1 MADEQD
7 KIVPIDYTSRDFN
20 SIKSDLV
27 QIAERFYPDT
37 FQDFSEGSFGSLMLD
52 AVAYVGDQLSFYLD
66 YNINESFLDTA
77 FEKRNIERHGRILGY
92 KDTGASSV
100 FGEVALYVMVPA
112 SATGIGPSAEY
123 IPILQKGTT
132 FVSQSGLRFVLT
144 ENVDFSE
151 SSNPIIVARVD
162 EGSGAPTQYAIKAYG
177 NVVSGD
183 FGQESIAVG
192 AYQKYYRTPIAASNI
207 AEIISVTDREG
218 NEYYEVDYLAQDI
231 IYRAVE
237 NSNYRSDNVP
247 SIMRPFLVSR
257 KYIVTRNGSQTFLQ
271 FGSGDN
277 SKTETIADPQEVSMN
292 VFGKSYV
299 TDTTF
304 DPSRISN
311 NENFGI
317 VPYNT
322 TLRVVYRSVNGSASN
337 IAVGSLNKVSNS
349 SFYFANRVT
358 LSNSTV
364 RTVIN
369 SLEVQNETPIM
380 GAVSTPTN
388 NEIKQRIIDTF
399 PTQNRA
405 VTQADY
411 ESLVYRMPANF
422 GSIKRCSVQRDPDS
436 LKRNLN
442 VYVIS
447 ENAFGKLTK
456 SNITIKNNLKTW
468 LNQYR
473 MVNDTVDILDPYII
487 NLGIEFVV
495 RAKIGVDKFSLLNKC
510 INTLSRKYATPFFI
524 GEQLM
529 ITSIYSDLKDIEEVL
544 DVVSVKLVNKV
555 GSNYSSVTYNI
566 NSNTSP
572 DGTYL
577 ICPKNAIFEI
587 KYPTSDIQ
595 GKIR

>member
-20 SIKSDLV
+20 SIKKDLV

-52 AVAYVGDQLSFYLD
+52 AVAYVGDQISFYLD
-66 YNINESFLDTA
+66 YNVNESFLDTA
-77 FEKRNIERHGRILGY
+77 FEKTNIIRHGRILGY
-92 KDTGASSV
+92 KSTGASST

-112 SATGIGPSAEY
+112 SATGIGPDASY
-123 IPILQKGTT
+123 IPILQRGTT
-132 FVSQSGLRFVLT
+132 FTADTGLGFVLT
-144 ENVDFSE
+144 ENVDFAAPI
-151 SSNPIIVARVD
+151 NPIIVAQVD

-177 NVVSGD
+177 KVVSGT
-183 FGQESIAVG
+183 FGEELISVG
-192 AYQKYYRTPIAASNI
+192 TYQKFYKTTLAAANV

-218 NEYYEVDYLAQDI
+218 NEYYEVDYLAQDV
-231 IYRAVE
+231 IYREIE
-237 NSNYRSDNVP
+237 NSNYKSDNVP
-247 SIMRPFLVSR
+247 SIMRPFLVAR
-257 KYIVTRNGSQTFLQ
+257 KYVVSREGSKATLQ
-271 FGSGDN
+271 FGSGKSAADN
-277 SKTETIADPQEVSMN
+277 TIADPQEVAMN
-292 VFGKSYV
+292 TFGKSYI

-311 NENFGI
+311 NESFGI

-322 TLRVVYRSVNGSASN
+322 TLRVVYRSINGRISN
-337 IAVGSLNKVSNS
+337 TAVGNLNNVSNS
-349 SFYFANRVT
+349 SFYFADRVS
-358 LSNSTV
+358 LSQATIRNV
-364 RTVIN
+364 MN

-380 GAVSTPTN
+380 GAVSSPSN
-388 NEIKQRIIDTF
+388 NEIKRRIIDTF

-411 ESLVYRMPANF
+411 ENLVYRMPSNF
-422 GSIKRCSVQRDPDS
+422 GTIKRCSVQRDPNS

-442 VYVIS
+442 IYVIS
-447 ENAFGKLTK
+447 ENAYGKLTRA
-456 SNITIKNNLKTW
+456 NTTIKNNLKTW

-495 RAKIGVDKFSLLNKC
+495 RSKVGVDKYSLLNECVNALIK
-510 INTLSRKYATPFFI
+510 KYSVPSFI

-529 ITSIYSDLKDIEEVL
+529 ITDIYSTLKNIDNVL
-544 DVVSVKLVNKV
+544 DVVSAKVVNKV

-566 NSNTSP
+566 NTSTSP